1 MEKRIKLLC
10 QVLLVVLMSS
20 VLVPSVTIA
29 QARTGIGWDQGA
41 QGTIQAVGFGV
52 APNNV
57 TSFSQG
63 RLLARRAAIVDAY
76 RNLQERIQDVQIN
89 SETTMQNLVAINDVV
104 STKVSGIIRGAR
116 IVEEVEKADGTYQV
130 VISINMY
137 GPNSLGEIVFNTTK
151 PSEIQQFPVPSL
163 DYKGDQ
169 LAGNITS
176 INDTGY
182 TGVIVDARGLGL
194 EPTFSP
200 VIYDENGRSIYGSM
214 YINTDYAISQ
224 GMVDYTLTSDARDG
238 QSRAGTKPIVVKA
251 IRVAGN
257 NCNVVISKL
266 DADRI
271 LAANQSTDFLRKC
284 AVVFER

>member
-10 QVLLVVLMSS
+10 TAFLLMLVSC

-29 QARTGIGWDQGA
+29 QGGRSIGWDQGA

-52 APNNV
+52 PPNNV
-57 TSFSQG
+57 TSSSQG

-76 RNLQERIQDVQIN
+76 RNLQEMIQDVQIN
-89 SETTMQNLVAINDVV
+89 SETTMQNLVATNDVV

-130 VISINMY
+130 VVSINMY
-137 GPNSLGEIVFNTTK
+137 GPNSLGEIAYNATK
-151 PSEIQQFPVPSL
+151 PSEIQQFPVPST

-169 LAGNITS
+169 LAGNIT
-176 INDTGY
+176 INGTGY

-200 VIYDENGRSIYGSM
+200 VILDENGRSIYGSM
-214 YINTDYAISQ
+214 YINADYAISQ
-224 GMVDYTLTSDARDG
+224 GMVDYTSTSDAREG
-238 QSRAGTKPIVVKA
+238 QSRAGVKAIVVKA
-251 IRVAGN
+251 IRVTGN
-257 NCNVVISKL
+257 NCNVVISKS

-271 LAANQSTDFLRKC
+271 LAANESTDFLRKC